1 MYGRFVE
8 YVEKEQ
14 LFAGCKRLLLAVSGG
29 VDSVVLLHLMSRY
42 AREHAGLELAA
53 AHCNFHLRG
62 EESMRDE
69 EFVRSLT
76 RHSGIPLFF
85 AGFQT
90 EDYAQKRGISVEMA
104 ARELRY
110 AFFEE
115 LLAGKE
121 TEAFD
126 ACLLAHHAN
135 DNAET
140 FFINL
145 FRGSGVKG
153 LKGMLPQ
160 SPDRRYIR
168 PLLFALRSDIVA
180 YAQENRLDF
189 VEDSTNAQP
198 MCVRNRVRHNV
209 LPVLERYCEGFVPK
223 LNQSMQ
229 TLRLADAL
237 ISDWFN
243 HLSDKMVEREKARD
257 AATETP
263 EFIPVEKLALA
274 GAHQDLFW
282 ELYLRGHAFNRQQ
295 IEQIAENRKNGISGK
310 RFYNADGSGFLLR
323 EPEGWRWLPQGV
335 TALQTEPLHKEA
347 KMEILRKEDM
357 DTSPD
362 VAYLDFNKLQ
372 FPLSWRHW
380 MPGDRFCPLGMKGFR
395 KLSDFFK
402 DLHLGAVQKEKVW
415 LLCSGKD
422 IVWVAGYRIDN
433 RYKLDFSTPG
443 LKTAWVVRMNR
454 KDEDR

>member
-29 VDSVVLLHLMSRY
+29 VDSVVLWHLMSRY

-69 EFVRSLT
+69 AFVRSLAQNAGT
-76 RHSGIPLFF
+76 PLFF
-85 AGFQT
+85 AEFQT
-90 EDYAQKRGISVEMA
+90 EKYAREHGISVEMA

-110 AFFEE
+110 GFFEE
-115 LLAGKE
+115 LLAGKAPE
-121 TEAFD
+121 TFD

-140 FFINL
+140 FFINI

-153 LKGMLPQ
+153 LKGMTPK

-168 PLLFALRSDIVA
+168 PLLFALRSEILE
-180 YAQENRLDF
+180 YAQKNALDF
-189 VEDSTNAQP
+189 VEDSTNAEP
-198 MCVRNRVRHNV
+198 MCVRNRVRHDV
-209 LPVLERYCEGFVPK
+209 LPVLERYCEGFVGK

-243 HLSDKMVEREKARD
+243 HLSERIVEKEKAGD
-257 AATETP
+257 AGTGTP
-263 EFIPVEKLALA
+263 EFIPMEKLPLA

-282 ELYLRGHAFNRQQ
+282 ELYLRGHAFNRRQ
-295 IEQIAENRKNGISGK
+295 IEQIAVNRKNGISGK

-335 TALQTEPLHKEA
+335 WGQEKAPLHEEK
-347 KMEILRKEDM
+347 KVEIRCREDM

-362 VAYLDFNKLQ
+362 VAYLDFDKLK

-402 DLHLGAVQKEKVW
+402 DLHLGGVQKEKVW

-433 RYKLDFSTPG
+433 RYKLDFSNPAC
-443 LKTAWVVRMNR
+443 KTAWVVRLIEH
-454 KDEDR
+454 EDC

>member
-1 MYGRFVE
+1 MYGRFVA

-14 LFAGCKRLLLAVSGG
+14 LFAGCRRLLLAVSGG
-29 VDSVVLLHLMSRY
+29 VDSVVLLHLMNRY

-69 EFVRSLT
+69 SFVRSLAQNAGT
-76 RHSGIPLFF
+76 PLFF
-85 AGFQT
+85 AEFQT
-90 EDYAQKRGISVEMA
+90 EKYAREHGISVEMA

-121 TEAFD
+121 TDAFD

-153 LKGMLPQ
+153 LKGMLPK
-160 SPDRRYIR
+160 SPDGRYIR
-168 PLLFALRSDIVA
+168 PLLFALRSEILE
-180 YAQENRLDF
+180 YARQNQLDF
-189 VEDSTNAQP
+189 VEDSTNAEL
-198 MCVRNRVRHNV
+198 MCVRNRVRHEV
-209 LPVLERYCEGFVPK
+209 LPVLERYGDGFVGK

-237 ISDWFN
+237 ISDWFAR
-243 HLSDKMVEREKARD
+243 LSDRMVVREKPQEAGKG
-257 AATETP
+257 TP
-263 EFIPVEKLALA
+263 EFIPMERLPLA
-274 GAHQDLFW
+274 GEHQDLFW

-295 IEQIAENRKNGISGK
+295 IEQIAVNRKNGISGK

-323 EPEGWRWLPQGV
+323 EPEGWRWLPQGFGEHE
-335 TALQTEPLHKEA
+335 TGPLHEEMKVEV
-347 KMEILRKEDM
+347 LRKEDM
-357 DTSPD
+357 DTGPD
-362 VAYLDFNKLQ
+362 VAYLDFDKLE

-402 DLHLGAVQKEKVW
+402 DLHLGGVQKERAW

-443 LKTAWVVRMNR
+443 CKTAWVVRLHG
-454 KDEDR
+454 EDRR